1 MAWAPVLAL
10 LSVIAG
16 QDQSSQVRS
25 GDHPL
30 VQTKSEAKVPASPPA
45 PVKKAAATASEK
57 KPVATVRQK
66 EGGLSRTA
74 RRRPPTSGDT
84 GVRVRSQAE
93 LQKPRSPFLTL
104 PGDAPADRYSPTL
117 GTDGTA
123 SDGLERDTTLATGV
137 FFWHPRRGQL
147 FVYVVDC
154 SGSMI
159 DDDRF
164 ARATMRAAAQRL
176 RAPDATAFRGDLLQ
190 SRLDSRC
197 RAVPGPGRPTRKQRT
212 SCSTG
217 SD

>member
-57 KPVATVRQK
+57 KPVATVGK
-66 EGGLSRTA
+66 KKAASAAPAPLPS
-74 RRRPPTSGDT
+74 TSGDT

-104 PGDAPADRYSPTL
+104 PGEAPADRYSPQRSAPMERQPRTGTRYHPGDRRLFLASVLGVSSLSTL
-117 GTDGTA
+117 WIA
-123 SDGLERDTTLATGV
+123 
-137 FFWHPRRGQL
+137 RG
-147 FVYVVDC
+147 
-154 SGSMI
+154 
-159 DDDRF
+159 
-164 ARATMRAAAQRL
+164 A
-176 RAPDATAFRGDLLQ
+176 
-190 SRLDSRC
+190 
-197 RAVPGPGRPTRKQRT
+197 
-212 SCSTG
+212 
-217 SD
+217 